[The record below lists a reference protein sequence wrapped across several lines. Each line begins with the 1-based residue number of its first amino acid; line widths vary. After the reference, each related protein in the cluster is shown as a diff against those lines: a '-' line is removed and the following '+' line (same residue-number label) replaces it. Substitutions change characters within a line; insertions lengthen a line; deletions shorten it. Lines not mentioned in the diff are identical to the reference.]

1 MTDLGHAHL
10 SGPARD
16 DRWVVLRAPDD
27 VLVIG
32 APHDPTIIVGSEGIP
47 ADVTPLLVGQ
57 HHGAHVWAAG
67 VDAAVPA
74 PLGAEFV
81 GARQL
86 IGALDPQAFGL
97 FARARMLVD
106 WERTHRFCGACGTP
120 SVMAAHEHVVE
131 CPRCGLRRYPRIS
144 PVVIVAVT
152 RGDEI
157 LLAQPQRA
165 RRATHTVLAGFVEVG
180 ESLEQA
186 VAREV
191 AEEVGIT
198 VGDLANAGS
207 QSWPFPHALMVG
219 FTARYVAGEITP
231 EPTELVDAGWYAADA
246 LPELPPRGSIS
257 RALIDAFVRAH
268 TG

>member
-1 MTDLGHAHL
+1 MTDLGRAHPP
-10 SGPARD
+10 SPALD

-27 VLVIG
+27 ILITG
-32 APHDPTIIVGSEGIP
+32 DPHDPRIVVGSDGIP
-47 ADVTPLLVGQ
+47 ADVMPLLVGQ

-67 VDAAVPA
+67 VDADMPA
-74 PLGAEFV
+74 PFGAQFV

-86 IGALDPQAFGL
+86 IGALDPEAFGL
-97 FARARMLVD
+97 FARARMLVE

-120 SVMAAHEHVVE
+120 TSVVANEHAVE
-131 CPRCGLRRYPRIS
+131 CARCGLRSYPRLS

-157 LLAQPQRA
+157 LLAQPLRA
-165 RRATHTVLAGFVEVG
+165 GRVMHTVLAGFVEVG

-186 VAREV
+186 VAREI

-198 VGDLANAGS
+198 VGDLTYAGS
-207 QSWPFPHALMVG
+207 QPWPFPHALMVG
-219 FTARYVAGEITP
+219 FTARYLAGEIAP

-246 LPELPPRGSIS
+246 LPELPPHGSIS
-257 RALIDAFVRAH
+257 RALIDAFVRTHA
-268 TG
+268 G